1 MNVRIE
7 KSIARGRVQAPPSK
21 SYAHRLLICAA
32 LSMGESRVDNL
43 SFSEDIYATLDCLS
57 ALGAKFKI
65 EKNSVIFLKNDG
77 FFVAFDGAK
86 ISLIQ

>member
-32 LSMGESRVDNL
+32 LSMGDARVDNL
-43 SFSEDIYATLDCLS
+43 SFSEDI
-57 ALGAKFKI
+57 FI
-65 EKNSVIFLKNDG
+65 
-77 FFVAFDGAK
+77 
-86 ISLIQ
+86 